1 MQIHSPRFHSA
12 ANEVAQAGRPCLLS
26 ELCIFTQA
34 RKTMSMQQLQHM
46 LTELQDRVQRFL
58 CFLIRACYAQ
68 VRDVP
73 LGEFRSK
80 YSGDVNAMLM
90 DSINQRLQATKVT
103 IHPAAFYDGTLSTS

>member
-46 LTELQDRVQRFL
+46 LTELQDRVQRF
-58 CFLIRACYAQ
+58 
-68 VRDVP
+68 
-73 LGEFRSK
+73 
-80 YSGDVNAMLM
+80 
-90 DSINQRLQATKVT
+90 
-103 IHPAAFYDGTLSTS
+103 